1 MADFILHLLWKHC
14 SMVSSAP
21 ASFPFFSLVCKKR
34 RPKIFTGSSFTG
46 LQHADH
52 IIDWEIEWTD
62 EGMAG
67 YSYWQKRQSALV
79 AMEPLMVR
87 LIADDHQIVKLE
99 DDEDTGDNQGPQ
111 RPTLVPPARPRST
124 RTTSAATTTST
135 SSTNVGDQP
144 AARVIPRRGR
154 PRPPHADE
162 EQLEASDPEPKR
174 RRQLTTAT
182 PPQPS
187 DRRHID
193 AFPSPQPPL
202 PAPAQ
207 SPAPGGPV
215 TTTTEAGLSWAE
227 ASVGRCEAVE
237 GEREK
242 AEMRLLDAKERKIA
256 AHRLLIQAQED
267 VRKARAHL
275 LSLPTSL

>member
-1 MADFILHLLWKHC
+1 MLLADVGC
-14 SMVSSAP
+14 SEP
-21 ASFPFFSLVCKKR
+21 
-34 RPKIFTGSSFTG
+34 
-46 LQHADH
+46 DH

-111 RPTLVPPARPRST
+111 RPTLVPAARPRST

-135 SSTNVGDQP
+135 SSTNGTLLTPCANSTVILTHWLAVGDQP
-144 AARVIPRRGR
+144 AAARVIPRRGR

-182 PPQPS
+182 PSQPS
-187 DRRHID
+187 DRRHRD
-193 AFPSPQPPL
+193 EFANQQPPQ

-275 LSLPTSL
+275 LSLPSSL